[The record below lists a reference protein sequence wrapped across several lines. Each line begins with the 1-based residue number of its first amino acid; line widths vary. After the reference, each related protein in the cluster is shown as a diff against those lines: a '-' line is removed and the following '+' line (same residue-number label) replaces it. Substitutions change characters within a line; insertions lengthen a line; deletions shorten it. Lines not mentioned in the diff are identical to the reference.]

1 MKKRT
6 VMGSCLALALTMS
19 CAAYGVRAS
28 SVTGETEMAGISMMI
43 QEYYYSQAAVN
54 EITDPEA
61 IVPEEDAADEGV
73 VTDIAGMSVN
83 PDSVPVDNA
92 VTDEQVMAGAADI
105 PADSAPVTDVSQQP
119 VEAPVSDV
127 PADAAQPDAAQ
138 NPADTGAPEQQ
149 PEEEKSQFE
158 NVGISIA
165 NEYVNIRKRPNVES
179 KILGKLYRG
188 SAATIVATK
197 GDWVKIK
204 SGSVEGYIKS
214 EYLAIGKKAEKLVDK
229 YGTKL
234 ATVRTTTLKVREER
248 NTECTVLT
256 LVPDGEVFEVTK
268 EYKDWVKIIVD
279 DETRGYVSR
288 EYVELSVEFKEAIS
302 IEEEEALERQRRE
315 AEEAA
320 REAEEAAR
328 AAALARQQQAA
339 AASNNSRPSSS
350 SSNNRPSSS
359 GSNKSSSTKD
369 SSSSQKH
376 TDTGKVSTGSGTG
389 SDAAA
394 YAQKF
399 IGNKYTYGGTSL
411 TNGTDCSG
419 FVQSVYS
426 KYGISLPRTSGSQA
440 GSGKSVSLDN
450 VAPGDIIY
458 YSSGGRVN
466 HVGIY
471 IGDGKIVHASNRRT
485 GITTSNMRYRTP
497 SGARRVAE

>member
-1 MKKRT
+1 MKKRN
-6 VMGSCLALALTMS
+6 VMGTCLALALTMS

-43 QEYYYSQAAVN
+43 QEYYYSQAAMN
-54 EITDPEA
+54 NISDPEA
-61 IVPEEDAADEGV
+61 IVPEDDIDEAGSAEIADMAGMTVNPIVDEG
-73 VTDIAGMSVN
+73 A
-83 PDSVPVDNA
+83 A
-92 VTDEQVMAGAADI
+92 EEQVMAGEADA
-105 PADSAPVTDVSQQP
+105 PANDVPVTDVPPAADEPADGQTPAAVPQTDMP
-119 VEAPVSDV
+119 AADT
-127 PADAAQPDAAQ
+127 PADAPAQQPE
-138 NPADTGAPEQQ
+138 DTQQ
-149 PEEEKSQFE
+149 PEEEKSPFE
-158 NVGISIA
+158 NIGISIA
-165 NEYVNIRKRPNVES
+165 NEYVNIRRKPNVES

-204 SGSVEGYIKS
+204 SGSVDGYIKA
-214 EYLAIGKKAEKLVDK
+214 EYLAIGKKAERLADK

-279 DETRGYVSR
+279 DSTKGYVSR
-288 EYVELSVEFKEAIS
+288 DYVELSVEFNEAIS
-302 IEEEEALERQRRE
+302 IEEEEAIERQRRE

-320 REAEEAAR
+320 REAAEAAYAER
-328 AAALARQQQAA
+328 MRQQQQQQQAA
-339 AASNNSRPSSS
+339 ASNNNRPSSS
-350 SSNNRPSSS
+350 SSSKPSNNTS
-359 GSNKSSSTKD
+359 

-376 TDTGKVSTGSGTG
+376 TDTSKVSTGSGTG

-399 IGNKYTYGGTSL
+399 IGNKYSYGGTSL

-440 GSGKSVSLDN
+440 GSGKSVSLDD

-458 YSSGGRVN
+458 YSSGGKVN
-466 HVGIY
+466 HVAIY
-471 IGDGKIVHASNRRT
+471 IGDGKVVHASNRRT

-497 SGARRVAE
+497 SGARRVAD

>member
-54 EITDPEA
+54 EISDPEA
-61 IVPEEDAADEGV
+61 IVPEEDMTDEGT
-73 VTDIAGMSVN
+73 VTDMAGITVN
-83 PDSVPVDNA
+83 PDSAPVDNGI
-92 VTDEQVMAGAADI
+92 TDGQTVAGAADV
-105 PADSAPVTDVSQQP
+105 PADNTVTDVPQQP
-119 VEAPVSDV
+119 ADAPVSDV
-127 PADAAQPDAAQ
+127 PADGQTPVDTTQTDMTAAQ
-138 NPADTGAPEQQ
+138 NPADAGAQQQ

-158 NVGISIA
+158 NIGISIA
-165 NEYVNIRKRPNVES
+165 NQYVNIRKKPNVES

-188 SAATIVATK
+188 SAATIVDTK

-214 EYLAIGKKAEKLVDK
+214 EYLAIGKKVEKLVDK

-248 NTECTVLT
+248 NTDCTVLT

-268 EYKDWVKIIVD
+268 EYSEWVKIIVD
-279 DETRGYVSR
+279 EETRGYVSR
-288 EYVELSVEFKEAIS
+288 EFVELSVEFNEAIS
-302 IEEEEALERQRRE
+302 IEEEEAIERQRRE

-320 REAEEAAR
+320 REAEAAAR
-328 AAALARQQQAA
+328 AAAIARQQQAA
-339 AASNNSRPSSS
+339 ASSNNSRPSSS
-350 SSNNRPSSS
+350 SNKPSSNNSSS
-359 GSNKSSSTKD
+359 HN
-369 SSSSQKH
+369 SSSQKH

-471 IGDGKIVHASNRRT
+471 IGGGKIVHASNRRT

-497 SGARRVAE
+497 SGARRVAD